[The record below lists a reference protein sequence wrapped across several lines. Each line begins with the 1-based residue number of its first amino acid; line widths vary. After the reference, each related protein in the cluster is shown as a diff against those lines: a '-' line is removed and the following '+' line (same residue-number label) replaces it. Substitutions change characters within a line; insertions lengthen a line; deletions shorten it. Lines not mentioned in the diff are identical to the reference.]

1 MCIKDYSWNP
11 SMCNCENSKHSKH
24 IADDSRIGC
33 DEIMYEKINYEKLVI
48 KVNHEENVFPC

>member
-1 MCIKDYSWNP
+1 
-11 SMCNCENSKHSKH
+11 MCNCENSKHSKH
-24 IADDSRIGC
+24 IADDSRIAC